1 MVVEKWEEWAYLISF
16 CLRKTLLP
24 LLNMTLVHSPRLG
37 NPLPHSWLNHWHSLA
52 RLWELTLSHSSPN
65 HLLCHYV
72 FKRSVKETFN
82 RKIPIIHCIIL
93 QSVLTA
99 TFLQLELWF
108 RVVGLPAT
116 GRFLSTSAHYLESWL
131 RNRQYLEVCMHQWQ
145 VSRLRRQFSSLTCD
159 RRIPWNVRH
168 RLIHSHLM
176 DCAGY
181 FENHWHYWWSLSRL
195 LTVYIIDW

>member
-1 MVVEKWEEWAYLISF
+1 MVGEKWEEWAYLISF
-16 CLRKTLLP
+16 CLKKNLTTTLEHDTYLFTWVGKSTVDQDH
-24 LLNMTLVHSPRLG
+24 LT
-37 NPLPHSWLNHWHSLA
+37 SLA
-52 RLWELTLSHSSPN
+52 GLWESTLSHLSSN
-65 HLLCHYV
+65 HLSCRYV
-72 FKRSVKETFN
+72 FKRSVNKTFN
-82 RKIPIIHCIIL
+82 RKIPIIHCVIID
-93 QSVLTA
+93 SVLAA